1 VSEYVFP
8 SFGGGRFLS
17 SPFHHRALQPVKPST
32 APDRKQGSRLMYVYI
47 YNTELLAA
55 QARYITLCIVMV
67 QQSKH

>member
-1 VSEYVFP
+1 MCVCEYVFP

-32 APDRKQGSRLMYVYI
+32 ALDRKQGSRLMYI
-47 YNTELLAA
+47 YAELLA
-55 QARYITLCIVMV
+55 QARYITLHIVMV

>member
-1 VSEYVFP
+1 MSEYVFP

-47 YNTELLAA
+47 YSIIPSCSQRRHA
-55 QARYITLCIVMV
+55 I
-67 QQSKH
+67 